1 VAFVIVIPAIDI
13 LGGKCVRLFQG
24 DYARETVFSDCP
36 WDMALRWAEA
46 GARWLHV
53 VDLDAAKDGQAVNL
67 DAIKAILSTVDIPVE
82 LGGGIRTMEDAEQV
96 LSLGVRRI
104 ILGTVALENPAIVAE
119 AVRRWNGA
127 VAVGI
132 DARNGMAATHGWLE
146 TSDTPAVEL
155 ARKLSDIGVNRF
167 IYTDINRDG
176 ALTEP
181 NFAAVKQ
188 FVEEIPAKVIASGGV
203 ATVDHLLMLDSIGVE
218 AAIVGQALYTGQIDL
233 AAAIESVG

>member
-1 VAFVIVIPAIDI
+1 MIVIPAIDI